1 MPIADLLVALELVPS
16 KNEAKRL
23 ISEGAV
29 ELNGKRL
36 SDWRQT
42 VTIQTGD
49 ILRIGKRR
57 FARLVVQ

>member
-1 MPIADLLVALELVPS
+1 
-16 KNEAKRL
+16 
-23 ISEGAV
+23 V
-29 ELNGKRL
+29 ELNGERL